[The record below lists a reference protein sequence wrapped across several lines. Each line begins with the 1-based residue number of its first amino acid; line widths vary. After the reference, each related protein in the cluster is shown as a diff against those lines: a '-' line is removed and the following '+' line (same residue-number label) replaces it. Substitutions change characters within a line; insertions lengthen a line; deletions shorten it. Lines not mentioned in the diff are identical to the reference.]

1 MFKTLGEDEVA
12 LIRHQYLKYDEM
24 RRTTTGVSEVNAEA
38 HKVAQHVPRLVAHI
52 YALEAE
58 IERLRLALGEASRQ
72 VDFMPEEV
80 ADFLRGDT
88 DDVEW

>member
-1 MFKTLGEDEVA
+1 MA

-52 YALEAE
+52 YALETELEA
-58 IERLRLALGEASRQ
+58 LRRPRRVVDLPANFAVDEAI
-72 VDFMPEEV
+72 DPYDE
-80 ADFLRGDT
+80 
-88 DDVEW
+88 DDD